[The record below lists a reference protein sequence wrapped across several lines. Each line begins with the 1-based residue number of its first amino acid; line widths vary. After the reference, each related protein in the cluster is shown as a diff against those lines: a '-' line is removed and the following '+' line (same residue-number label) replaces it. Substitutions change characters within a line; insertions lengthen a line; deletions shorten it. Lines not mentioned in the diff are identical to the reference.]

1 MGLVSEAVQP
11 QESSFYIVVPVT
23 LSRVP
28 WKHFSLDFSR
38 CLGGSAFVWRQS
50 PLTSEQ
56 REIAKGKRLE
66 IIAGHF
72 WYLLK
77 ESISRKSFEVLL
89 FMLHSSSSDR

>member
-1 MGLVSEAVQP
+1 M
-11 QESSFYIVVPVT
+11 T
-23 LSRVP
+23 LSGVP
-28 WKHFSLDFSR
+28 WKHFYPDFAR

-66 IIAGHF
+66 IIAERLQ
-72 WYLLK
+72 YLGK
-77 ESISRKSFEVLL
+77 EGISRKSFEVPL